1 MTKGVENTMAA
12 DSKNAKEDSEQQEFR
27 EHCRSWLQANRPP
40 PTRLP
45 LPQAAY
51 EVTADEHKSYL
62 VDWQARCYEAGLI
75 ATDVA
80 KEYGGHGH
88 EGFQQIASAEVRRAE
103 VPYFINW
110 IGLGMAAP
118 TLLVHGTEEQKK
130 IYLPPIFSG
139 EDIWCQGFSEPGA
152 GSDLVSLQT
161 SAVREGDSWRVNG
174 SKVWTSLGALAQ
186 WMLLLARTDKND
198 KYNGITYFVCP
209 MDAPGITVN
218 PIHKMT
224 GESGFNEVV
233 LDNVLVPDHMR
244 IDEVGAGWKVAM
256 STLTSERGAA
266 QGVGAVASSESPMTT
281 ITQLIQLARDTRRN
295 GRAIWDDPVWRD
307 RIMKLYEQTEGVAQN
322 FRRLGNR
329 ALNDGGMRIPLQGKL
344 VGSELGQA
352 VHQTALSIL
361 GMSSSLYVGDD
372 NAVEDGKWALGYMNT
387 YTGTISGGSSEIQ
400 RNILGER
407 VLGLPKSK

>member
-1 MTKGVENTMAA
+1 MATQETA
-12 DSKNAKEDSEQQEFR
+12 EQKDFR
-27 EHCRSWLQANRPP
+27 EYCHAWLEENRPP
-40 PTRLP
+40 ATRIP

-51 EVTADEHKSYL
+51 EVTAEEHRHYL
-62 VDWQARCYEAGLI
+62 VDWQAKCYEARLI

-88 EGFQQIASAEVRRAE
+88 SGFQQIASNEVRRAN

-118 TLLVHGTEEQKK
+118 TLLVHGTQAQKET
-130 IYLPPIFSG
+130 YLPPIFTG
-139 EDIWCQGFSEPGA
+139 EELWCQGFSEPGA

-161 SAVREGDSWRVNG
+161 SAVKDGDHWVVNG
-174 SKVWTSLGALAQ
+174 SKVWTSLGHFAK

-198 KYNGITYFVCP
+198 KYNGITYFVAP
-209 MDAPGITVN
+209 MDHAGVTVQ

-224 GESGFNEVV
+224 GESGFNEVFMEN
-233 LDNVLVPDHMR
+233 LIVPDHMR

-266 QGVGAVASSESPMTT
+266 AGVGAIASSESPYTAIET
-281 ITQLIQLARDTRRN
+281 LIAMAKEKKRN

-307 RIMKLYEQTEGVAQN
+307 RLVKLYERTEALSQN
-322 FRRLGNR
+322 FRRAGVQ
-329 ALNDGGMRIPLQGKL
+329 ALNGGGMRIPLQGKL
-344 VGSELGQA
+344 TGSELGQDL
-352 VHQTALSIL
+352 HQVAL
-361 GMSSSLYVGDD
+361 GMLGMEASLYVGDP
-372 NAVEDGKWALGYMNT
+372 NAIDDGRWALGYMNT

-407 VLGLPKSK
+407 VLGMPKTK